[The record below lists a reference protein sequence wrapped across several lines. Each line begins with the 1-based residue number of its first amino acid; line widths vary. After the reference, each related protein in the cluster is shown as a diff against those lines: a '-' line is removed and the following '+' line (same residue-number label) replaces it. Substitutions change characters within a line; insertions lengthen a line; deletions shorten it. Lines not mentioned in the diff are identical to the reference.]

1 MVLATAVPQKA
12 PTRLVSA
19 ARRIACRGVSTRV
32 ETTVA
37 MALAA
42 SWKPL
47 MYSNTRATTM
57 TASIRTKGSMGP
69 LRRDQAYLRAIWNTT
84 LPASRQWSMARSSSS

>member
-12 PTRLVSA
+12 PMRLVTA
-19 ARRIACRGVSTRV
+19 ASMMAWRGVRTRV

-37 MALAA
+37 IALAA

-47 MYSNTRATTM
+47 MYSNTTATKM
-57 TASIRTKGSMGP
+57 TNIISRKGSMGG
-69 LRRDQAYLRAIWNTT
+69 
-84 LPASRQWSMARSSSS
+84 

>member
-12 PTRLVSA
+12 PIRLVQA
-19 ARRIACRGVSTRV
+19 ASMIAWRGVSTRV

-47 MYSNTRATTM
+47 MYSNTTATTM
-57 TASIRTKGSMGP
+57 TSSINRKGSMAGGG
-69 LRRDQAYLRAIWNTT
+69 ARA
-84 LPASRQWSMARSSSS
+84 

>member
-1 MVLATAVPQKA
+1 MATAVPQKA
-12 PTRLVSA
+12 PTRLVNA
-19 ARRIACRGVSTRV
+19 ASMIACRGVSTRV

-47 MYSNTRATTM
+47 MYSNTTATTM
-57 TASIRTKGSMGP
+57 TSTISRKGSMTGGAG
-69 LRRDQAYLRAIWNTT
+69 RAQAYLRAIWNTT
-84 LPASRQWSMARSSSS
+84 LPASRQWSIARSRSS